1 MASAIIQV
9 SLFAS
14 LQKPDA
20 EVVFMNAPL
29 EKFFLGRQP
38 ILDRKQEIVGYELLF
53 RSADMDHA
61 VFESYSQASSNVI
74 THALSLFGM
83 NEVLGGK
90 FGFINVHLGLL
101 LSELLELLPIG
112 QTVLELLE
120 VIQLDE
126 QVVERCRELKELGFL
141 LALDDH
147 EFDASNSAIYNIVD
161 IVKIDILMTGMDALP
176 DIARQLREYP
186 VKLLAEK
193 VETVEQ
199 FQLCYDLGFDLFQG
213 YFFARPI
220 VLNRRKIDVSGLAL
234 LKLLQ
239 QLTMEESIEAIEK
252 TFKENPGLSYN
263 MLRLV
268 NSVAIGMREKIKT
281 LRHAIIMLGMNHL
294 RRWIQ
299 LSLFAGHDSR
309 GINHPLLEMAA
320 VRGRLMEIMLLQQ
333 VGCSASEEQAEEA
346 FMVGILSL
354 LDILFETPMEE
365 IITNLNLNDDV
376 SAALLRREGKLGK
389 MLVLTEKLEVTDFD
403 AVTVLLGE
411 CGVSLDQLV
420 TAQLEAFN
428 WRSSIAH
435 QEPN

>member
-1 MASAIIQV
+1 MTTIS
-9 SLFAS
+9 
-14 LQKPDA
+14 
-20 EVVFMNAPL
+20 

-38 ILDRKQEIVGYELLF
+38 ILDRVQEIVGYELLF

-61 VFESYSQASSNVI
+61 VFESYSHASSNVI
-74 THALSLFGM
+74 THALSSFGM
-83 NEVLGGK
+83 HEVLGGK

-101 LSELLELLPIG
+101 LSEILELLPIG

-120 VIQLDE
+120 MIKLDD
-126 QVVERCRELKELGFL
+126 QVLDRCRELKEMGFV

-147 EFDASNSAIYNIVD
+147 EFDAANAEIYYVVD
-161 IVKIDILMTGMDALP
+161 IIKIDILLTGMDALP
-176 DIARQLREYP
+176 EIVRQLRKYP

-199 FQLCYDLGFDLFQG
+199 FQICNNLGFDLFQG
-213 YFFARPI
+213 YFFARPV

-234 LKLLQ
+234 LRLLQ
-239 QLTMEESIEAIEK
+239 QLTTDASLETIEM

-263 MLRLV
+263 LLKLV
-268 NSVAIGMREKIKT
+268 NSVALGVREKIKT
-281 LRHAIIMLGMNHL
+281 LRHAILLLGMNHL
-294 RRWIQ
+294 RRWTQ

-320 VRGRLMEIMLLQQ
+320 VRGRLMEIMLKQS
-333 VGCSASEEQAEEA
+333 VGRAASDEQAEAA

-365 IITNLNLNDDV
+365 IIANLNLNDDV
-376 SAALLRREGKLGK
+376 SSALLTREGRLGK
-389 MLVLTEKLEVTDFD
+389 MLMLTEKLEVTDFD
-403 AVTVLLGE
+403 AVTILLGE
-411 CGVSLDQLV
+411 CGVSLDQLL

-428 WRSSIAH
+428 WRSSVIH
-435 QEPN
+435 QEE

>member
-1 MASAIIQV
+1 MAS
-9 SLFAS
+9 SS
-14 LQKPDA
+14 
-20 EVVFMNAPL
+20 

-38 ILDRKQEIVGYELLF
+38 ILDRNQEIIGYELLF

-61 VFESYSQASSNVI
+61 VFESYSHASSNVI
-74 THALSLFGM
+74 THALASFGM
-83 NEVLGGK
+83 HEVLGGK

-101 LSELLELLPIG
+101 LSEMLELLPIG

-120 VIQLDE
+120 MIQLDD
-126 QVVERCRELKELGFL
+126 QVIERCRELKEMGFL

-147 EFDASNSAIYNIVD
+147 EFDAANSEIYYLVD
-161 IVKIDILMTGMDALP
+161 IIKIDILLTGMEALP
-176 DIARQLREYP
+176 EVVRQLRKFP

-199 FQLCYDLGFDLFQG
+199 FQVCYDLGFDQFQG
-213 YFFARPI
+213 YFFARPV

-239 QLTMEESIEAIEK
+239 QLTMGANIEMIEM

-263 MLRLV
+263 LLRLV
-268 NSVAIGMREKIKT
+268 NSVALGMREKIKT
-281 LRHAIIMLGMNHL
+281 LRHAILLLGINHL
-294 RRWIQ
+294 RRWTQ

-309 GINHPLLEMAA
+309 SMNHPLLEMAA
-320 VRGRLMEIMLLQQ
+320 VRGRLMEIMLKQLA
-333 VGCSASEEQAEEA
+333 GRAASDEQAEAA

-354 LDILFETPMEE
+354 LDVLFETPMDE
-365 IITNLNLNDDV
+365 IIANLNLNDDV

-389 MLVLTEKLEVTDFD
+389 LLLLTEKLEVTDFD
-403 AVTVLLGE
+403 AVTILLGE
-411 CGVSLDQLV
+411 CGVSLDQLL

-428 WRSSIAH
+428 WRSSIIH
-435 QEPN
+435 QED

>member
-239 QLTMEESIEAIEK
+239 QLTMDESIEAIEK

>member
-176 DIARQLREYP
+176 DIARQLRKYP

-239 QLTMEESIEAIEK
+239 QLTMDESIEAIEK